1 MTATA
6 SGETWCNVERV
17 ADAAR
22 LCSKRKGGRAD
33 VIAFR
38 LRQGEEILAL
48 SRRLTLGTYFP
59 QPGRVFVTER
69 PKYREVHAAVYRD
82 RVVHHLIHALVE
94 PVFEP
99 GFSDASFACR
109 RGKGTHA
116 AAASLHQHTAS
127 LSRRGGVRVWALS
140 MDVVNFFMSLHK
152 PTLLDLLEP
161 RVRGLEARLRA
172 DGQIPAS
179 GFGPW
184 ELCRR
189 IVLHDASRGARRI
202 GPARMF
208 GLVPPRKHLGALGPD
223 RGIPIGNLTSQFFAN
238 VYLSPL
244 DHFIQ
249 RSLGVRGYVRYV
261 DDFVLLDVERE
272 RLEAYEARIR
282 GFLRER
288 LKLEVR
294 ARPIVPVSEGVD
306 FVGYVVRPAYVLPR
320 RRVVQALCEKLAI
333 AQERLRPVT
342 LPAGVRLRLPRLGAV
357 RGPVRAWRLD
367 EAAIEGL
374 RATWASYDG
383 HLTHASSFRLRE
395 RLWDAHPIASRLLA
409 RKQGRITRRFA
420 LTRPMVSFRSQVA
433 RLALGITSEIGNRQS
448 VLLVQVGRFVEVP
461 GRAWRLGLRQ
471 RKVGR
476 RRTAGAPWCAAAR
489 LIERGLARGYTVGV
503 ALEEPESC
511 GNVKRRRLAYLFERP
526 LARECEQEK
535 SK

>member
-1 MTATA
+1 MSATVL
-6 SGETWCNVERV
+6 GESWCNVERV

-22 LCSKRKGGRAD
+22 LCGKRKGGRPD
-33 VIAFR
+33 VIGFR

-82 RVVHHLIHALVE
+82 RVVHHLIHALIE
-94 PVFEP
+94 PVFES

-116 AAASLHQHTAS
+116 AAASLRQHMAN

-152 PTLLDLLEP
+152 RTLLDLLEP
-161 RVRGLEARLRA
+161 RVRRLDADLRA
-172 DGQIPAS
+172 AGKLPDS

-189 IVLHDASRGARRI
+189 IVLHDASHGARRI

-244 DHFIQ
+244 DYFIQ

-261 DDFVLLDVERE
+261 DDFVLLDVDRE
-272 RLEAYEARIR
+272 RLEACEARIR
-282 GFLRER
+282 EFLRAR

-294 ARPIVPVSEGVD
+294 ARPIAPVSEGVD
-306 FVGYVVRPAYVLPR
+306 FVGYIVRPAYLLPR
-320 RRVVQALCEKLAI
+320 RRVVEALDEKLAL
-333 AQERLRPVT
+333 AQESLKPVSV
-342 LPAGVRLRLPRLGAV
+342 PAGVRLRLPRLRAV

-367 EAAIEGL
+367 ADAIEDL

-383 HLTHASSFRLRE
+383 HLAHASSFRLRE
-395 RLWDAHPIASRLLA
+395 RLWKTNPTARRLLA
-409 RKQGRITRRFA
+409 RKRGAITRRFA
-420 LTRPMVSFRSQVA
+420 LTRPAVSLRAQVA
-433 RLALGITSEIGNRQS
+433 RLRLGIAPEGASRRS
-448 VLLVQVGRFVEVP
+448 VLLVQVGRFVEVHAH
-461 GRAWRLGLRQ
+461 AWRLGLRQ

-476 RRTAGAPWCAAAR
+476 RWTAGAPWVAAAR
-489 LIERGLARGYTVGV
+489 LIERGLAQGLTVGV
-503 ALEEPESC
+503 ALEEPEAC
-511 GNVKRRRLAYLFERP
+511 GNVKRRRLAYIFER
-526 LARECEQEK
+526 EQEK
-535 SK
+535 SE